1 MADESGPGHGKL
13 CRNKALQKLPDSL
26 RAFFPVKLRES
37 TEKDAADLPDAAIHT
52 PADSLAQQVALPTA
66 AGLQKEELS
75 GEIGEIFGSGQFEK
89 AADVSADE
97 RAGHVGALEEMVWE
111 MEESV

>member
-1 MADESGPGHGKL
+1 MRSGKY
-13 CRNKALQKLPDSL
+13 S
-26 RAFFPVKLRES
+26 V
-37 TEKDAADLPDAAIHT
+37 
-52 PADSLAQQVALPTA
+52 PAS
-66 AGLQKEELS
+66 
-75 GEIGEIFGSGQFEK
+75 FEK